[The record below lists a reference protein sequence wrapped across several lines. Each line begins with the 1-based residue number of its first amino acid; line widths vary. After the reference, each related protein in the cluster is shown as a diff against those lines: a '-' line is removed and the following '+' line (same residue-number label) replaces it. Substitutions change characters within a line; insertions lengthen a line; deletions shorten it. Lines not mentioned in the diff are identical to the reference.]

1 MKKIILSAVLVVI
14 CIAGISCK
22 RPLAVSV
29 SASAEQSS
37 AIDGVLKDFTKET
50 GIKVVVNSLQGTA
63 PQTISNISGA
73 LNSQSSPDFVIFDL
87 VWVPS
92 FASASLL
99 EPLDKYIQSS
109 KFDTSV
115 FFPNVFSS
123 VDTREGVIIAL
134 PLTMDAGVVFYRKDA
149 AEAYGLTNL
158 PSSYKEISD
167 YSRNVSKKI
176 KSAGRGALLNNAY
189 YAFQGSIT
197 EQTVCN
203 FIEAAVSNGGG
214 ISVQNGKF
222 VINTPQNKK
231 ALEIL
236 SELIKSK
243 VSSTKNYELVKDEYI
258 RAFFQQGGAFAVRGW
273 ASDISFHNSSV
284 SLLKGKTAVYD
295 VPSVIKGKSSPVAGG
310 LHMAVAAKSVSKDNA
325 SRLALYLASK
335 KVQKKLALSGG
346 ITPSRADVYSDAEI
360 ISMRP
365 EYAVLPALFSKAV
378 LRPVDPRYPKASEI
392 MQKYISAALYGAY
405 LPADALIKCQA
416 ELDQI

>member
-1 MKKIILSAVLVVI
+1 MKKLIVSIVLIII

-29 SASAEQSS
+29 SAPAEQVS
-37 AIDGVLKDFTKET
+37 AIDAVLKDFTKET
-50 GIKVVVNSLQGTA
+50 GIKVFMNSLQGTA
-63 PQTISNISGA
+63 PQAMANLSAA
-73 LNSQSSPDFVIFDL
+73 LNSQSSPDLVIFDL
-87 VWVPS
+87 AWVPS
-92 FASASLL
+92 FASSGVF
-99 EPLDKYIQSS
+99 EPLDNYIKTS

-115 FFPNVFSS
+115 FFQNIFAS
-123 VDTREGVIIAL
+123 VDTREGRIIAL

-176 KSAGRGALLNNAY
+176 KSAGRGAILNSAY
-189 YAFQGSIT
+189 YAFQASIA

-203 FIEAAVSNGGG
+203 FIEAAASNGGG

-231 ALEIL
+231 ALETLRDMIN
-236 SELIKSK
+236 SK
-243 VSSTKNYELVKDEYI
+243 VSSSKNYELGKDEYI
-258 RAFFQQGGAFAVRGW
+258 RAFFQQGSAFAARGW
-273 ASDISFHNSSV
+273 ASDISFHNASA
-284 SLLKGKTAVYD
+284 SLLKGKAGVYE
-295 VPSVIKGKSSPVAGG
+295 VPSIIKGKSSPVAGG
-310 LHMAVAAKSVSKDNA
+310 IHMAVAAKSVSKDNA

-335 KVQKKLALSGG
+335 KVQKKLALNGG

-365 EYAVLPALFSKAV
+365 EYAVLPAVFSKAV

-405 LPADALIKCQA
+405 LPADALVKCQA